1 MSTSTAERP
10 PNLPDDTRPARGAA
24 RPPHS
29 GRLRTWFAGATRL
42 HYVVIALLAALVVA
56 AVAWRSISVRS
67 TRDAAAKDLQV
78 VRAAAKAHGIQLL
91 ALTAQPLA
99 WALRTELIA
108 NDATDVDAYLAR
120 LVQEPHVRR
129 VAIIDLA
136 GNVAS
141 ASDQKLVG
149 QPASVAFA
157 GVIAAA
163 TAPAVVE
170 RGDDLV
176 LVVPIM
182 HLDRQL
188 ATLVLEYA
196 GQSLDGDRAPWVASS
211 AR

>member
-1 MSTSTAERP
+1 MP
-10 PNLPDDTRPARGAA
+10 PNPSDDTRPERGTE
-24 RPPHS
+24 RPAHG

-42 HYVVIALLAALVVA
+42 HYVFIALFAALAVA
-56 AVAWRSISVRS
+56 AFAWRSLSVARAHDEGA
-67 TRDAAAKDLQV
+67 RDLQV

-149 QPASVAFA
+149 QPAAVAFA
-157 GVIAAA
+157 GATVSA
-163 TAPAVVE
+163 TAPSVVQ

-182 HLDRQL
+182 HLDQQL
-188 ATLVLEYA
+188 ATLILEYA
-196 GQSLDGDRAPWVASS
+196 GESIDGDRAPWVAIS